1 MTGLPS
7 TRRATWILTGALL
20 FFLAAVAPAAEVTAN
35 KGIFAK
41 GKLYGGVTGGYI
53 STSGDNYLML
63 GLGLG
68 YLLADGFA
76 VGLDYETWLV
86 GSPTV
91 NKLAPWVGYTFWK
104 MQKVK
109 PYVAAF
115 YRQNWVSG
123 FDDYQDIGARA
134 GVYMPRG
141 RSYLG
146 FGIVYEYRLD
156 ADGFYDRSQFYP
168 EIRFAVGF

>member
-1 MTGLPS
+1 MNGRPS
-7 TRRATWILTGALL
+7 TRRATWILTGVLL
-20 FFLAAVAPAAEVTAN
+20 LCLAAAVPAAEITAN

-68 YLLADGFA
+68 YSLADGLG

-104 MQKVK
+104 VEKVK

-115 YRQNWVSG
+115 YRQSWVSG
-123 FDDYQDIGARA
+123 YDDYQDIGARL
-134 GVYMPRG
+134 GVFMPRG

-146 FGIVYEYRLD
+146 LGVVYEYRLD
-156 ADGFYDRSQFYP
+156 APSYLDDDNWYP
-168 EIRFAVGF
+168 EVRFAVGF